1 MLSDNCIIE
10 LTDWLTDW
18 LTSKYKDL
26 HQTEGDWCWFCCK
39 DGYIWLWQSC
49 CRFVVKLLI
58 HDNEAG
64 GVCNISWRRKNTG
77 WMSFAPAATM
87 DYIRM
92 METEFF
98 KNHKIKLE
106 KITTEHVLMQ
116 GFAELSIE
124 SKFWILEKD
133 FKLEVLI

>member
-1 MLSDNCIIE
+1 
-10 LTDWLTDW
+10 
-18 LTSKYKDL
+18 
-26 HQTEGDWCWFCCK
+26 
-39 DGYIWLWQSC
+39 
-49 CRFVVKLLI
+49 
-58 HDNEAG
+58 
-64 GVCNISWRRKNTG
+64 
-77 WMSFAPAATM
+77 MSFAPAATM

-98 KNHKIKLE
+98 KNQKKKLE
-106 KITTEHVLMQ
+106 KITSEHVLMQ

>member
-1 MLSDNCIIE
+1 
-10 LTDWLTDW
+10 
-18 LTSKYKDL
+18 
-26 HQTEGDWCWFCCK
+26 
-39 DGYIWLWQSC
+39 
-49 CRFVVKLLI
+49 
-58 HDNEAG
+58 
-64 GVCNISWRRKNTG
+64 
-77 WMSFAPAATM
+77 MSFAPAATM

-106 KITTEHVLMQ
+106 KITTEHVFMQ